1 MHHKLGTALVAA
13 TLTLTGSGAC
23 LVTSQTAHAAPHQ
36 ISAKKTTTESFL
48 VAGANQ
54 RDIVVAHGLFA
65 GGGKDEQHSEKD
77 VLVLNGGKLTLRHP
91 EKTAHFRAK
100 VNPKTCFVTFHI
112 TGDYTLGHGT
122 GKYKGVTGHGTYTV
136 FAQGIGKRLA
146 SGACNETAD
155 PKVEAS
161 YIKASGPVSRS

>member
-1 MHHKLGTALVAA
+1 V
-13 TLTLTGSGAC
+13 
-23 LVTSQTAHAAPHQ
+23 VSQTAHAGPRQA
-36 ISAKKTTTESFL
+36 SAKPTTTESFL

-54 RDIVVAHGLFA
+54 RDVVVGHGLFA
-65 GGGKDEQHSEKD
+65 AGGKDEQHSGKD
-77 VLVLNGGKLTLRHP
+77 VLILNGGKLTLTHP
-91 EKTAHFRAK
+91 EKSAHFHAK
-100 VNPKTCFVTFHI
+100 VNPHTCFVTFRI

-146 SGACNETAD
+146 GGACNETAN